1 MRGSLRKAFQPPQPR
16 RQNRVFLPAP
26 PFIKTKIKFIII
38 FVYMTIA
45 VYARSTKEN
54 HTVYIEQIYRY
65 LKGEGVNL
73 IIHEPYYNSLKK
85 SHSHFTLPLE
95 TFLDPEELI
104 SKAFYV
110 ISLGGDG
117 TLLET
122 LAFVKK
128 SGIPVLGVNTGR
140 LGFLASVNKDDLL
153 KALQQLLNEKFTLD
167 KRELIEISGCN
178 NAFNGV
184 NYALNEFTIHKK
196 DNSPMI
202 NIDTYINGV
211 FLNSY
216 FADGL
221 IVATPTGSTAYSL
234 SCGGPIMM
242 PDSDNFIITPIAPH
256 NLSLRPIVISNN
268 KEISFK
274 VSGRTDSFNI
284 TLDSRSTQLAAE
296 SEIKIK
302 KADFRLNLINLE
314 GQHFFTTLRNKMMW
328 GMDKRY

>member
-1 MRGSLRKAFQPPQPR
+1 
-16 RQNRVFLPAP
+16 
-26 PFIKTKIKFIII
+26 
-38 FVYMTIA
+38 MTIA

-54 HTVYIEQIYRY
+54 HTVYLEQIHNF
-65 LKGEGVNL
+65 LKKEGVNL
-73 IIHEPYYNSLKK
+73 IVHEPYYNSLKR
-85 SHSHFTLPLE
+85 SHAGFKLELE
-95 TFLDPEELI
+95 TFSDAEELI

-122 LAFVKK
+122 VAFVRK

-140 LGFLASVNKDDLL
+140 LGFLASVNKDDMEKALGQLL
-153 KALQQLLNEKFTLD
+153 KEKFSLD
-167 KRELIEISGCN
+167 KRELIEISGCKDTF
-178 NAFNGV
+178 NAV

-196 DNSPMI
+196 DSSPMI

-284 TLDSRSTQLAAE
+284 FLDSRNHELPAE
-296 SEIKIK
+296 SEITVK
-302 KADFRLNLINLE
+302 KAGFRLNLINLE
-314 GQHFFTTLRNKMMW
+314 GQHFFSTLRNKMMW
-328 GMDKRY
+328 GLDKRY